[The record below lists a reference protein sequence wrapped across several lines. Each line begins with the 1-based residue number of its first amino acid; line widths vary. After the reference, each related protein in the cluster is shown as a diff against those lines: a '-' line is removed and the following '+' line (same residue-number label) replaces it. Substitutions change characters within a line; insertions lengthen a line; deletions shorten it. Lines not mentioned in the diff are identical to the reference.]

1 MTKILTTIAALA
13 ICTALFAGCS
23 DSPAAPPKNNQ
34 GGNQVQEGTDKPVT
48 NNSGLEEPGGADNG
62 TKGGNN
68 SGEQA
73 QTAKI
78 TTAAIKGTRARKI
91 RTALQS
97 KPHLIQKA

>member
-48 NNSGLEEPGGADNG
+48 NNSGWKNRAVL
-62 TKGGNN
+62 
-68 SGEQA
+68 
-73 QTAKI
+73 I
-78 TTAAIKGTRARKI
+78 TGPRAATTPANRHR
-91 RTALQS
+91 RQR
-97 KPHLIQKA
+97 